1 MSATH
6 HIPEAWPL
14 LLTRE
19 QLCAYLGGL
28 SWETVKKVLT
38 VAPVDLGANVLR
50 YRRPEID
57 AWVDTRPAR
66 GERVLPDGAA
76 AGQGEANDAVA
87 AVPTFG
93 DDRKIASLD
102 RVRARAEKGSG
113 GWKKTA

>member
-1 MSATH
+1 MTAAH
-6 HIPEAWPL
+6 HIPPAWPL

-19 QLCAYLGGL
+19 QLCAYLGDL

-57 AWVDTRPAR
+57 AWVDSRPAR
-66 GERVLPDGAA
+66 GERVLPVEGST
-76 AGQGEANDAVA
+76 GQGEANDAVEA
-87 AVPTFG
+87 PPTFG
-93 DDRKIASLD
+93 EDRKVASLD
-102 RVRARAEKGSG
+102 RVRLRAQKGSG